1 MAGVVRGRT
10 GVDGKQ
16 GWNVMRIR
24 ELHLMNFGKV
34 TDTHIYFPGQLHV
47 IFGENEYGKSTIYAF
62 IKAMLFGL
70 ERGKGRAA
78 KNDTFS
84 RYEPWENPNYY
95 AGMMRFTCGGRNFRL
110 ERHFDRYH
118 KSAELICEDDGE
130 ELSVEN
136 GDLEMLL
143 GGIGEASF
151 ENMAAIGRL
160 SAKPGQDLAA
170 ELKNFAA
177 NYYETGSGEI
187 DLSGALERLKIRARE
202 VQREQKKLQEAR
214 EQKIRKTEDRI
225 GYVEDETERLQK
237 EIADAWEHLAAEEEK
252 RRAAVY
258 RAEQEKNTQQREDPR
273 SRERQMAEQKRTAR
287 QRTAKRA
294 GSILALLGILLLL
307 SGWMLHFPTAVI
319 GAAVGIFAGGIGCLL
334 WGYLSL
340 GRPSDAW
347 ERTYPKAAEQ
357 KTEEQKEPD
366 RDAADREA
374 LEERVYKLKWK
385 IEQKQSDLKE
395 KQVLKNNLEEQL
407 REEEMRS
414 SAEKKLDRTLDA
426 LELAG
431 EHLKD
436 AAHGMSDRFGEQLNR
451 HASEILSEI
460 TDGKYGRLFVE
471 DGLELSVY
479 SEGKRLPAER
489 LSRGTIEQIYFSLRM
504 AALDLMYEEEIPL
517 ILDDAFSSYD
527 EKRLKSALKWLSR
540 QPRQVII
547 FSCQKREEEIIKMF

>member
-1 MAGVVRGRT
+1 
-10 GVDGKQ
+10 
-16 GWNVMRIR
+16 MRIR
-24 ELHLMNFGKV
+24 ELHLMNFGKF
-34 TDTHIYFPGQLHV
+34 TDTHIYFPEQLHV
-47 IFGENEYGKSTIYAF
+47 IYGENEYGKSTIYAF

-151 ENMAAIGRL
+151 ENTAAIGRL
-160 SAKPGQDLAA
+160 SAKPGMDLAA

-237 EIADAWEHLAAEEEK
+237 EIADARAHLAAEEEK

-258 RAEQEKNTQQREDPR
+258 RAAEEEKRGAAVYLAEQEKNGQQ
-273 SRERQMAEQKRTAR
+273 RTAR
-287 QRTAKRA
+287 QRKAKRA

-307 SGWMLHFPTAVI
+307 SGWMLHFPPVVI
-319 GAAVGIFAGGIGCLL
+319 GAAVAILAGGIGCLL
-334 WGYLSL
+334 WGYLSS
-340 GRPSDAW
+340 GRSSDV
-347 ERTYPKAAEQ
+347 EESEQ
-357 KTEEQKEPD
+357 SKVQEQT
-366 RDAADREA
+366 RREQTQRYVKQS
-374 LEERVYKLKWK
+374 EERVHKLNWK

-431 EHLKD
+431 ERLKK
-436 AAHGMSDRFGEQLNR
+436 AARGMSDRFGEQLNR
-451 HASEILSEI
+451 HASEILCEI
-460 TDGKYGRLFVE
+460 TDGKYGRLFVG

-479 SEGKRLPAER
+479 SEGKRLPVER

>member
-1 MAGVVRGRT
+1 
-10 GVDGKQ
+10 
-16 GWNVMRIR
+16 MRIR
-24 ELHLMNFGKV
+24 ELHLMNFGKF
-34 TDTHIYFPGQLHV
+34 TDTHIYFPKQLHV
-47 IFGENEYGKSTIYAF
+47 IYGENEYGKSTIYAF

-110 ERHFDRYH
+110 ERHFDRYN
-118 KSAELICEDDGE
+118 KRAELICEDDGE
-130 ELSVEN
+130 ELSVED
-136 GDLEMLL
+136 GDLTILL
-143 GGIGEASF
+143 GGITEASF

-160 SAKPGQDLAA
+160 SAKPGQELAG

-187 DLSGALERLKIRARE
+187 NLEKALDRLKLRKRAVE
-202 VQREQKKLQEAR
+202 KEQKNLR
-214 EQKIRKTEDRI
+214 ELREKEMEKVEDRI
-225 GYVEDETERLQK
+225 RYVEK
-237 EIADAWEHLAAEEEK
+237 EKEDLVRKIREKQTQWEEEERK
-252 RRAAVY
+252 RKQLIEQYKETKRCVQTVTETVRA
-258 RAEQEKNTQQREDPR
+258 QQDHTVKGTKTVK
-273 SRERQMAEQKRTAR
+273 QDHTAR
-287 QRTAKRA
+287 QKKNRV
-294 GSILALLGILLLL
+294 GICLLVSGILLLIGGNL
-307 SGWMLHFPTAVI
+307 LKLPTMMTILAI
-319 GAAVGIFAGGIGCLL
+319 LILISGIGCLL
-334 WGYLSL
+334 WKGNS
-340 GRPSDAW
+340 GKSDAN
-347 ERTYPKAAEQ
+347 EAGAV
-357 KTEEQKEPD
+357 EEETHGGGKELLKI
-366 RDAADREA
+366 RE
-374 LEERVYKLKWK
+374 L
-385 IEQKQSDLKE
+385 IE
-395 KQVLKNNLEEQL
+395 KQNENVKRAAWQIEEKRGEYQEKQIVVSNLEEQL
-407 REEEMRS
+407 REMEMRS
-414 SAEKKLDRTLDA
+414 PKEKKLDHTLDA
-426 LELAG
+426 LELAS
-431 EHLKD
+431 ERLKEN
-436 AAHGMSDRFGEQLNR
+436 ARGMSNRFGEQLNR

-504 AALDLMYEEEIPL
+504 AALDLMYEEDIPL

>member
-1 MAGVVRGRT
+1 MAGVVRGHT

-24 ELHLMNFGKV
+24 ELHLMNFGKF
-34 TDTHIYFPGQLHV
+34 TDTHIYFPEQLHV
-47 IFGENEYGKSTIYAF
+47 IYGENEYGKSTIYAF

-151 ENMAAIGRL
+151 ENTAAIGRL
-160 SAKPGQDLAA
+160 SAKPGMDLAA

-237 EIADAWEHLAAEEEK
+237 EIADARAHLAAEEEK

-258 RAEQEKNTQQREDPR
+258 RAAEEEKRGAAVYRAEQEKNGQQ
-273 SRERQMAEQKRTAR
+273 RTAR
-287 QRTAKRA
+287 QRKAKRA

-307 SGWMLHFPTAVI
+307 SGWMLHFPPVVI
-319 GAAVGIFAGGIGCLL
+319 GAAVAILAGGIGCLL
-334 WGYLSL
+334 WGSLSS
-340 GRPSDAW
+340 GRSSDV
-347 ERTYPKAAEQ
+347 EESEQ
-357 KTEEQKEPD
+357 SKVQEQT
-366 RDAADREA
+366 RREQTQRYVKQS
-374 LEERVYKLKWK
+374 EERVHKLNWK

-431 EHLKD
+431 ERLKE
-436 AAHGMSDRFGEQLNR
+436 AARGMSDRFGEQLNR

-460 TDGKYGRLFVE
+460 TGGKYGRLFVG

-479 SEGKRLPAER
+479 SEGKRLPVER